1 MAMVSYCSNPEAWKR
16 IVFFAKV
23 SRCVKLCDRSGVDSR
38 MGSFSRTAMTAVWP
52 FQCRTLS
59 WLVFVLLWESRP
71 WPNSRIKCSSSRPKR
86 ACSKYTATKKA
97 TATCMYIYIY
107 IIYYSFLP
115 YSHLAVMSFRFASP
129 PVSFGGQAAKKRDRQ
144 WDQMQRQN
152 PRGFAR

>member
-1 MAMVSYCSNPEAWKR
+1 MEAHC
-16 IVFFAKV
+16 FFAKV

-86 ACSKYTATKKA
+86 ACSKYTATKKLLQHV
-97 TATCMYIYIY
+97 CIYIY
-107 IIYYSFLP
+107 IIYIILFCHIAIWQLCHSDSHPLLFRLAGKLP
-115 YSHLAVMSFRFASP
+115 RSAIASEIKC
-129 PVSFGGQAAKKRDRQ
+129 SGKT
-144 WDQMQRQN
+144 
-152 PRGFAR
+152 RGDLPGKPKPWSGDK